1 MQLHFSSAGS
11 RVASTEHTLTDP
23 NSSLRRFKLIA
34 FALLA
39 AILLAACGGSDAPP
53 AEPEEAPAAADTAT
67 AEPQPDPT
75 ATSAPEPTAA
85 PEPQP
90 TDTPQPEPQPTDTP
104 QPEAEPAATAQPQ
117 QEAESESADMPAG
130 SQTFTIVAEES
141 EARFIIEE
149 ELLGQP
155 KTVIGATS
163 AISGELMVDAA
174 NPAASAIGPIQIE
187 AGTFVTDDNR
197 RNGAIRR
204 FILQTSQY
212 QFITFN
218 TTELVGLPD
227 AVAVGDEIEFE
238 INGDLTVRDITN
250 PALFVITLQV
260 VSESELRGSAATIV
274 AREDYNLTIPQ
285 VPSVANVGTELI
297 VEFDFVARV
306 Q

>member
-1 MQLHFSSAGS
+1 MQQHFSTAGS
-11 RVASTEHTLTDP
+11 RAASTKTTLADP
-23 NSSLRRFKLIA
+23 NSSLRRFKLIT

-39 AILLAACGGSDAPP
+39 AILLAACGGADAPS

-67 AEPQPDPT
+67 AEPQPEPT
-75 ATSAPEPTAA
+75 ATTETEPTPTPEPEPTNT
-85 PEPQP
+85 PEP
-90 TDTPQPEPQPTDTP
+90 EPTDTP
-104 QPEAEPAATAQPQ
+104 QPEAEPTATAQPQ
-117 QEAESESADMPAG
+117 QEAESESADMPAV

-155 KTVIGATS
+155 KTVIGVTN
-163 AISGELMVDAA
+163 AISGELMVDAV
-174 NPAASAIGPIQIE
+174 NPAASAIGPIQID

-204 FILQTSQY
+204 FILQTNQY
-212 QFITFN
+212 QFITFT

-227 AVAVGDEIEFE
+227 AVAVGDEVEFE

-274 AREDYNLTIPQ
+274 ARENFNLTIPQ

-297 VEFDFVARV
+297 VEFDFVARA

>member
-1 MQLHFSSAGS
+1 MQLHLSSAVS
-11 RVASTEHTLTDP
+11 RVASPEHTLTDP
-23 NSSLRRFKLIA
+23 NSSLRRFKLIT
-34 FALLA
+34 FVLLA

-53 AEPEEAPAAADTAT
+53 AEPEEAPVAADTAT

-75 ATSAPEPTAA
+75 ATTEPEPTNT
-85 PEPQP
+85 PEPEAEP
-90 TDTPQPEPQPTDTP
+90 TNTPEPEPTDTP
-104 QPEAEPAATAQPQ
+104 QPEAEPTATAQPQ
-117 QEAESESADMPAG
+117 QEAESESADMPAVG
-130 SQTFTIVAEES
+130 QTFTIVAEES

-155 KTVIGATS
+155 KTVIGATN

-174 NPAASAIGPIQIE
+174 NPAASAIGPIQID

-204 FILQTSQY
+204 FILQTNQY

-218 TTELVGLPD
+218 TTELIGLPE
-227 AVAVGDEIEFE
+227 AVAVGDEVVFE

-274 AREDYNLTIPQ
+274 ARENFNLTIPQ